1 MNEDEV
7 AKVSLSRADEN
18 SHAEELDRFYALQR
32 ALKALHDKQR
42 LKDPRTYE
50 LLEKLQNGELWSDDH
65 QARD

>member
-7 AKVSLSRADEN
+7 AKVSLSRADET
-18 SHAEELDRFYALQR
+18 SYDEELDRYNALQR

-50 LLEKLQNGELWSDDH
+50 LLDKLQNGELRSDDH